1 MEGIGVSLTPEQLKW
16 LRQGKKVKKSIS
28 AMIREIVDEAMA
40 NNRPFVSN
48 DYNKFSRVTFK
59 FRRDP
64 KKLAF
69 ALKDINLPYNI
80 EIIAKLQSLKELPF
94 EVEKLENRILK
105 LGTDSFDKL
114 YNWYITKLLQ
124 DSQKLENIK
133 KVII

>member
-124 DSQKLENIK
+124 DSQSGHPER
-133 KVII
+133 